1 MRKRAQLKMSEQAE
15 PTAPTPQP
23 EVHERKRFQFKMRK
37 NWWVGFCLIVI
48 FFLVLFMNSYF
59 NITSNVNVNPD
70 GTSLGSKFLLSGPD
84 PYYNIRLVNTTV
96 ATGKFPYYATDDP
109 LLAYPYGH
117 SGGRPPLLSMSAIG
131 FSYLLRPFMSEM
143 DAVGYAMAFV
153 PALFGA
159 LLIFP
164 VYFIGKSLFG
174 RKEGLLAALLI
185 ALIPI
190 EVSSGHGSAFALF
203 DHDSLNLLLFF
214 VTFLFMILSIKEKDR
229 VRSLLYALLGGVSLA
244 ALSMVWVDAM
254 FLYTIIVIYVVI
266 QLIFDIFLKKIEE
279 QFVLNMFVLLITGVL
294 VSLPVTAARGSVI
307 SLPMYL
313 AFGVLLFG
321 GLCIVIKRRQIPW
334 IISIPSI
341 AIIAGVGLVTLYVI
355 YHMSSAPAI
364 LGPIQNL
371 AGYIPFIG
379 LGIYGGQVSLTI
391 AEAGTY
397 SMSRTVMSFG
407 PAVYWLGWAGFIL
420 LIYLYYKQKWRKD
433 YLFMLTLFIVDSY
446 LLTTAG
452 RFLNDMVPVIAILA
466 GWIIWFLISKI
477 DYKQMARN
485 IRNAGGGFRGLRKG
499 IRVYHILGI
508 LFVAFLVFIPNG
520 FLTLDAAVPSAATHN
535 GTSNLKYDFFG
546 KNFSSAFGSSSFKEQ
561 YWTSAFSWLNSQDTD
576 IKDPVK
582 RPAFISW
589 WDYGFYEVAV
599 GGHPTV
605 ADNFQDGI
613 PTAANFHIAKS
624 EKEGIAVWIIHLLEG
639 NARANKGTIA
649 PNVAALLQ
657 RYLGSN
663 NSTSVIQWIEHPN
676 TSPSYHAPI
685 GIQYDLELSHILYVG
700 SQHPENAYYH
710 DITSLLNTT
719 LTDEQ
724 ITWLYH
730 NVQKET
736 GYSIRYYGVEGYD
749 EQIFNI
755 FAFLADSSNVLTAL
769 RTAGKQFHDPEDDYI
784 QIKYT
789 GYTVNTDGTQGANG
803 TWTAQELNDMP
814 ASTRGR
820 IAITSYA
827 TSYKADYFKTMFYMT
842 YLGTPAQQDS
852 EGNYQMP
859 SQQIPCYN
867 MKHFVPVY
875 VSPYPYY
882 SYQKSA
888 VVIAKYYEGAFFNG
902 TIKIDNQPLQYVYTV
917 LIDQFGISHD
927 ATFTDEN
934 GSFNLIAPGGNM
946 TLLLSYAN
954 EVLLK
959 NIHFNSTTNS
969 LYAPITD
976 AEAMRMAGS
985 NYSRFFNLSV
995 NYSTLQG
1002 FVYSDTNKNGAYDPA
1017 NDTAVPDVTI
1027 QLTDQYFGR
1036 PIAPTTTDAQG
1047 HYRLQNLYP
1056 SKYNVTAI
1064 DKDGFTLSDQAV
1076 PMRPDQNYLNISVP
1090 KPAALKGTVY
1100 HDLNDNKQYDA
1111 GEEASGVQVRLLYT
1125 KFDKTVMK
1133 VTTVTTGANG
1143 TYSFSN
1149 LVPGGYTVNASQPN
1163 STTGNS
1169 DYLTAQAVTLTANT
1183 TTTSNI
1189 ALTYAPVYVRGR
1201 TIRDTTNV
1209 SGISVSFAADLS
1221 VKNNTAGKNA
1231 LTATS
1236 DKNGSYVVKLTPG
1249 SYNVTVSKKQG
1260 QTVIYSF
1267 EGKLKLFVGEGNQT
1281 YLIRLVKHTVT
1292 VSGVTKYNNTYR
1304 ADTKVDFL
1312 PDTSV
1317 QNNTAIQNT
1326 IVSNATGVYTVE
1338 LNPGTYTVSV
1348 NQTVNESGHNVTY
1361 IFRQLLVIA
1370 KDQPPQTLDILLSR
1384 EERP

>member
-1 MRKRAQLKMSEQAE
+1 MRKRAQLKMPEQGE
-15 PTAPTPQP
+15 PTAPAPQP
-23 EVHERKRFQFKMRK
+23 VVQERRRFQFKMRK
-37 NWWVGFCLIVI
+37 NWWVGFCLIVV

-59 NITSNVNVNPD
+59 NVTSSVNVNSQ

-84 PYYNIRLVNTTV
+84 PYYNVRLVNTTV

-109 LLAYPYGH
+109 LLAYPFGH

-159 LLIFP
+159 LLVFP
-164 VYFIGKSLFG
+164 VYFIGKTLFG
-174 RKEGLLAALLI
+174 RKAGLLGALLI

-214 VTFLFMILSIKEKDR
+214 VTFLFMLLSIKEKDR
-229 VRSLLYALLGGVSLA
+229 VRSLLYALLGGMSLA

-254 FLYTIIVIYVVI
+254 FLYTVIVIYVVV
-266 QLIFDIFLKKIEE
+266 QLIFDILLNKIEE
-279 QFVLNMFVLLITGVL
+279 KFVLNMFVLLITGVL
-294 VSLPVTAARGSVI
+294 VALPVTAVRGSVV

-313 AFGVLLFG
+313 AFAILLFG
-321 GLCIVIKRRQIPW
+321 GLCILFKRQQIPW

-341 AIIAGVGLVTLYVI
+341 AILAGVALVSLYVL
-355 YHMSSAPAI
+355 YHMSSVPSFLAP
-364 LGPIQNL
+364 LQSL

-379 LGIYGGQVSLTI
+379 SGIYGGQVSLTI

-407 PAVYWLGWAGFIL
+407 PAVYWLGWAGFVL
-420 LIYLYYKQKWRKD
+420 LIYMYYKEKWRKD
-433 YLFMLTLFIVDSY
+433 YLFILTLFIVDSY
-446 LLTTAG
+446 LVTTAG

-499 IRVYHILGI
+499 IKVYHLLGI
-508 LFVAFLVFIPNG
+508 FFVAFLVIIPNG

-561 YWTSAFSWLNSQDTD
+561 YWTNALSWLNTQDTN
-576 IKDPVK
+576 IKDPAK

-613 PTAANFHIAKS
+613 PTASNFHIAKS
-624 EKEGIAVWIIHLLEG
+624 EKEGTVVWIIHLLEG
-639 NARANKGTIA
+639 NVRANKGTMT
-649 PNVAALLQ
+649 PNVASLLQ

-663 NSTSVIQWIEHPN
+663 NSTSVIKWLENPT

-685 GIQYDLELSHILYVG
+685 GEQYDVELSRIIVVG

-710 DITSLLNTT
+710 DITSLMNAS

-724 ITWLYH
+724 VTWLYH
-730 NVQKET
+730 DVQKET

-769 RTAGKQFHDPEDDYI
+769 RTPGKKFHNPEDDYI

-789 GYTVNTDGTQGANG
+789 GYNVNTDGTQGANG

-814 ASTRGR
+814 QATRSR
-820 IAITSYA
+820 VAITSYA
-827 TSYKADYFKTMFYMT
+827 TTYKADYFKTMFYMA
-842 YLGTPAQQDS
+842 YLGAPAQQDS
-852 EGNYQMP
+852 QGNYQLP
-859 SQQIPCYN
+859 TQQVPCYN
-867 MKHFVPVY
+867 MKHFVPVF

-882 SYQKSA
+882 NAQRSA
-888 VVIAKYYEGAFFNG
+888 VIITKYYEGAFFNG
-902 TIKIDNQPLQYVYTV
+902 TIKIDNQSLQYVYAV
-917 LIDQFGISHD
+917 IIDQFGISHD

-934 GSFNLIAPGGNM
+934 GTFKLLAPGGNM

-969 LYAPITD
+969 LYAPISD
-976 AEAMRMAGS
+976 AEAMRMPGS
-985 NYSRFFNLSV
+985 NYSRDFNLSV

-1002 FVYSDTNKNGAYDPA
+1002 FVYKDTNNNKKYDPA
-1017 NDTAVPDVTI
+1017 NDTAVPGVTI

-1036 PIAPTTTDAQG
+1036 TIPTTTTDAQG
-1047 HYRLQNLYP
+1047 HYLFQHLYP

-1064 DKDGFTLSDQAV
+1064 NPEGFTLADDSV
-1076 PMRPDQNYLNISVP
+1076 PLPPDMNYHNLSVP
-1090 KPAALKGTVY
+1090 KPAAVKGTVY
-1100 HDLNDNKQYDA
+1100 YDTNGNKKYDT

-1125 KFDKTVMK
+1125 KFDKTQMK
-1133 VTTVTTGANG
+1133 VTTATTGANG
-1143 TYSFSN
+1143 TYSFTS
-1149 LVPGGYTVNASQPN
+1149 LVPGAYTVNASKRN
-1163 STTGNS
+1163 ATTGNS
-1169 DYLTAQAVTLTANT
+1169 DYLTAQAVKLTANT
-1183 TTTSNI
+1183 TTTSDILLATAPILVKGYTFTNT
-1189 ALTYAPVYVRGR
+1189 TYV
-1201 TIRDTTNV
+1201 N
-1209 SGISVSFAADLS
+1209 GISIQFGADGS
-1221 VKNNTAGKNA
+1221 VKNNTATKSV
-1231 LTATS
+1231 TATS
-1236 DKNGSYVVKLTPG
+1236 DTNGAYTVKLTPG
-1249 SYNVTVSKKQG
+1249 SYNVSVSKAQG
-1260 QTVIYSF
+1260 QTLIYSF
-1267 EGKLKLFVGEGNQT
+1267 NGKLGVTLGEGNVT
-1281 YLIRLVKHTVT
+1281 YPILLIKHSVT
-1292 VSGVTKYNNTYR
+1292 VSGTTKYGTTAKPNI
-1304 ADTKVDFL
+1304 KIDFN
-1312 PDTSV
+1312 PDASV
-1317 QNNTAIQNT
+1317 QNNTAVKNT
-1326 IVSNATGVYTVE
+1326 IVSNATGLYTVE
-1338 LNPGTYTVSV
+1338 ITPGTYDVTV
-1348 NQTVNESGHNVTY
+1348 NQTINETGNNVTY
-1361 IFRQLLVIA
+1361 TFHQRIVMA
-1370 KDQPPQTLDILLSR
+1370 PGQPSMTYDILLTR
-1384 EERP
+1384 EQTP

>member
-23 EVHERKRFQFKMRK
+23 EVHERKRFQFKTRK
-37 NWWVGFCLIVI
+37 NWWVGFCLIVV

-131 FSYLLRPFMSEM
+131 FSYFLRPFMSEM

-214 VTFLFMILSIKEKDR
+214 VTFIFMILSIKEKDR

-254 FLYTIIVIYVVI
+254 FLYTIIAIYVAV

-279 QFVLNMFVLLITGVL
+279 RFILNMFVLLIAGVL
-294 VSLPVTAARGSVI
+294 MSLPVTAARGSVLSI
-307 SLPMYL
+307 PLYL

-321 GLCIVIKRRQIPW
+321 GLCIVFKRRQIPW

-341 AIIAGVGLVTLYVI
+341 AIIAGVALLALYVI
-355 YHMSSAPAI
+355 YHMPSPPSF
-364 LGPIQNL
+364 LGPLSSL

-379 LGIYGGQVSLTI
+379 SGIYGGQVSLTI

-407 PAVYWLGWAGFIL
+407 PTIYWLGWAGFIM
-420 LIYLYYKQKWRKD
+420 LIYLYYKEKWRKD
-433 YLFMLTLFIVDSY
+433 YLFILTLFIVDSY
-446 LLTTAG
+446 LVTTAG
-452 RFLNDMVPVIAILA
+452 RFLNDMVPIFALLA
-466 GWIIWFLISKI
+466 GWIVWFLISKI

-508 LFVAFLVFIPNG
+508 LFVAFLVLIPNG
-520 FLTLDAAVPSAATHN
+520 FLTLDAAVPSAVTHN

-561 YWTSAFSWLNSQDTD
+561 YWTHAFSWLDKQDTD

-639 NARANKGTIA
+639 NVKANKGTIA
-649 PNVAALLQ
+649 PNVASMLQ

-685 GIQYDLELSHILYVG
+685 GIQYDLVLSHILFVG

-710 DITSLLNTT
+710 DITRLLNTT

-730 NVQKET
+730 DVQKET

-769 RTAGKQFHDPEDDYI
+769 RTPGKQFHDPEDDYI

-789 GYTVNTDGTQGANG
+789 GYNVNTDGTQGANG

-814 ASTRGR
+814 ASTRNR
-820 IAITSYA
+820 VAITSYA

-852 EGNYQMP
+852 QGNYQMP

-867 MKHFVPVY
+867 MKHFVSVY

-902 TIKIDNQPLQYVYTV
+902 TIKIDNQPLQYVYVV
-917 LIDQFGISHD
+917 LVDQYGISHD
-927 ATFTDEN
+927 AMFTDEN

-1064 DKDGFTLSDQAV
+1064 DKDGFTLANDAIPLS
-1076 PMRPDQNYLNISVP
+1076 PDQNYHNISVP
-1090 KPAALKGTVY
+1090 KRAAVKGTIYYDV
-1100 HDLNDNKQYDA
+1100 NGNTQYDT
-1111 GEEASGVQVRLLYT
+1111 GEEASGVQVSLLYT
-1125 KFDKTVMK
+1125 KFDKTEMK
-1133 VTTVTTGANG
+1133 VATMTTGANG

-1149 LVPGGYTVNASQPN
+1149 LVPGGYTVNASQRN

-1169 DYLTAQAVTLTANT
+1169 NYLTAQAVTLTANT
-1183 TTTSNI
+1183 TTTTNI
-1189 ALTYAPVYVRGR
+1189 LLAYAPILVKGH
-1201 TIRDTTNV
+1201 TIDGTTNV
-1209 SGISVSFAADLS
+1209 IGINVLFVADRN
-1221 VKNNTAGKNA
+1221 VKNNTASTKST
-1231 LTATS
+1231 TATS
-1236 DKNGSYVVKLTPG
+1236 DSTGAYTVKLSPG
-1249 SYNVTVSKKQG
+1249 DYNVSVSKKQG
-1260 QTVIYSF
+1260 QTLVYSF
-1267 EGKLKLFVGEGNQT
+1267 EGKLRLTLGQGNAT
-1281 YLIRLVKHTVT
+1281 YPVRLTKHSVT
-1292 VSGVTKYNNTYR
+1292 VSGVTKYNNTG
-1304 ADTKVDFL
+1304 KPNMKIDFV
-1312 PDTSV
+1312 PDLSIV
-1317 QNNTAIQNT
+1317 NNNATTNT
-1326 IVSNATGVYTVE
+1326 VASNATGAYSIE
-1338 LNPGTYTVSV
+1338 LSPGIYNVTV
-1348 NQTVNESGHNVTY
+1348 NQTMNETGHNVTY
-1361 IFRQLLVIA
+1361 FFHQKLVVLPE
-1370 KDQPPQTLDILLSR
+1370 QPPMTYDIILTREQTQ
-1384 EERP
+1384 